1 MIWIIGEYAERIEN
15 ADELLDSFL
24 DTFQEETSEV
34 QLQVSNCRIIL
45 NK

>member
-34 QLQVSNCRIIL
+34 QLQVRFCRIIL